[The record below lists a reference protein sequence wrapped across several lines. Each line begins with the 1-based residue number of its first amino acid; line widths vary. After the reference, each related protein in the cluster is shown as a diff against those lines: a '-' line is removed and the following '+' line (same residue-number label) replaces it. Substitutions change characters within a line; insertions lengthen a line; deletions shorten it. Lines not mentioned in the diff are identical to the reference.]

1 VIAWLK
7 NRRDRRRTARKLY
20 GSIVT
25 QARQPFLRCLG
36 SYTTERRDGVIALHL
51 TFALQRLSREG
62 PRGQLL
68 GRSLTERFVVAM
80 DDAMREMTFGDLA
93 IPREI
98 KRAAAALY
106 DPHAAYLAAC
116 TATAGPDALPA
127 ALLGELAY
135 LKPEGYDTATLARH
149 IRHAVFTPEASP
161 SANPHWR
168 AALPQVSACRALTKG
183 IAREKAMSGSSI
195 ERCHWGHS

>member
-25 QARQPFLRCLG
+25 QARQPTFYATWG
-36 SYTTERRDGVIALHL
+36 IPDTTQGRFEMIALHL
-51 TFALQRLSREG
+51 TLALQRLSREG

-106 DPHAAYLAAC
+106 DRHAAYLAAC
-116 TATAGPDALPA
+116 AATAGPDALPA

-135 LKPEGYDTATLARH
+135 LKAEGSINTATLACY
-149 IRHAVFTPEASP
+149 IRHAVSSLEASP
-161 SANPHWR
+161 SAQILTGELHW
-168 AALPQVSACRALTKG
+168 PQSCSLSRVGPK
-183 IAREKAMSGSSI
+183 E
-195 ERCHWGHS
+195 